1 MKRQSYLRW
10 SETLFT
16 PYQTCTESVD
26 YFRGGET
33 KRYRAGQL
41 PWLRHAL
48 KALLLSVVVLL
59 SPRALSAE
67 SMRAASGGFTT
78 AIHAVM
84 WAAYEEK
91 LFRKYGLDVEYLALN
106 SGRLGMQMLLSD
118 DVQVLFSTG
127 VTVVTTNL
135 QKVDLAIIAGGLNF
149 FPTKLVARPEIKRPA
164 DLKGKILAV
173 GGFGAANHMAL
184 LVALE
189 KLGVNSKEVT
199 IIQVGGAAAQMA
211 SLAKGVIQGLM
222 LNEPQATIAIKK
234 FGMQSL
240 IDLMESKSPFP
251 QNCFIVKRNF
261 IEANRDKVVSFMKAI
276 VEAIYLLKKDRP
288 LALSLIKKYIRVSEE
303 EAAIGYDYYLAKHSE
318 GILDLPDRRGLQF
331 VIEETAKTNPKAAGQ
346 TPESLKLLEPS
357 VLDELKRSGFVD
369 RAKK

>member
-1 MKRQSYLRW
+1 LRKFVIG
-10 SETLFT
+10 TFL
-16 PYQTCTESVD
+16 C
-26 YFRGGET
+26 
-33 KRYRAGQL
+33 A
-41 PWLRHAL
+41 
-48 KALLLSVVVLL
+48 VLL
-59 SPRALSAE
+59 RANGPVTAVE

-78 AIHAVM
+78 AIHAVL

-106 SGRLGMQMLLSD
+106 SGRLGMQVLLSD

-135 QKVDLAIIAGGLNF
+135 QKADLAIIAGGLNF
-149 FPTKLVARPEIKRPA
+149 FPTKLIARPEIKKPA

-189 KLGVNSKEVT
+189 KIGVNPKEVT
-199 IIQVGGAAAQMA
+199 IIQVARGAAQLTA
-211 SLAKGVIQGLM
+211 LAKGAIHGLM
-222 LNEPQATIAIKK
+222 FNEPQATIAIKR

-240 IDLMESKSPFP
+240 VDLMESKTPFP
-251 QNCFIVKRNF
+251 QNCFIVKRSYL
-261 IEANRDKVVSFMKAI
+261 EANRDKVGNFMKAV
-276 VEAIYLLKKDRP
+276 VESIYLLKRDRA
-288 LALSLIKKYIRVSEE
+288 LALRLIKKYIRVSDE
-303 EAAIGYDYYLAKHSE
+303 EAAIGYDYYLAHHSE

-331 VIEETAKTNPKAAGQ
+331 VIEETAKTNAKAAGQ

-357 VLDELKRSGFVD
+357 VLDELKKSGFVE
-369 RAKK
+369 RVKK